1 MLGAHYL
8 ETDHVDFKADTLH
21 KAIIKLHRLNR
32 LQHNSSDD
40 WAQNL
45 LESTC
50 DLQKEEDQLAFVQY
64 LSNPGGYENKG
75 ELWDELERWDKKTT
89 DSKILKAVQHD
100 VIDEEYFHSKEGHR
114 VGSTVW
120 IEQGPPVPKGLEMVS
135 EEAEEKRCEQ
145 EEEKVFIE

>member
-40 WAQNL
+40 WAYNL
-45 LESTC
+45 LECTR
-50 DLQKEEDQLAFVQY
+50 DLQNEEDQKSFVQY
-64 LSNPGGYENKG
+64 LSNPGGYEKKT
-75 ELWDELERWDKKTT
+75 ELWDELERWDQKTT

-100 VIDEEYFHSKEGHR
+100 EVKEQEFYSKEGYR
-114 VGSTVW
+114 VGNTVW
-120 IEQGPPVPKGLEMVS
+120 IEQGPTVRLDDV
-135 EEAEEKRCEQ
+135 
-145 EEEKVFIE
+145 EEEKEEKEYEEEKIFIE